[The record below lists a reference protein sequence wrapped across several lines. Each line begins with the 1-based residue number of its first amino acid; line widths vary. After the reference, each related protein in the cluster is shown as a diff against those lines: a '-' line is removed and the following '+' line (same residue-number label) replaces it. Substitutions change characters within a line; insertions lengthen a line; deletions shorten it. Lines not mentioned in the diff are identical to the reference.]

1 MTILALE
8 FSSPQRS
15 VAVLRPNFRRDELH
29 ESLIFQTKAERG
41 TRVTRPSDT
50 IFEVVETG
58 GRGTNAFGMI
68 EQVLAEAKIEREQI
82 DVMAVGLG
90 PGSYTGIRA
99 AISLAQGWQMARGVR
114 LLGVSSA
121 ECLVAQARAEKILGR
136 VSVVIDAQR
145 NEFYLATY
153 EIAPDG
159 WREIAPLKILSQAE
173 VQSLAGADEILI
185 GPEVARWFLGGR
197 MIFPRAA
204 ALAELAVRRGDF
216 VPGEKL
222 EPVYLRETNFV
233 KSPPRR
239 PVA

>member
-15 VAVLRPNFRRDELH
+15 VAVLRTDGAA
-29 ESLIFQTKAERG
+29 IAAEA
-41 TRVTRPSDT
+41 
-50 IFEVVETG
+50 VETG
-58 GRGTNAFGMI
+58 GHGTNAFGMI

-99 AISLAQGWQMARGVR
+99 AISLAQGWQLARGVK

-121 ECLVAQARAEKILGR
+121 EAVAEQARAEKILGR

-145 NEFYLATY
+145 NEFYLASY
-153 EIAPDG
+153 EIVPDG
-159 WREIAPLKILSQAE
+159 WREIAPLKILPRAE
-173 VQSLAGADEILI
+173 VQSRAGADGILI
-185 GPEVARWFLGGR
+185 GPEVTRWFPGGR

-204 ALAELAVRRGDF
+204 ALAELAARRGDF

-239 PVA
+239 PVASGPQ